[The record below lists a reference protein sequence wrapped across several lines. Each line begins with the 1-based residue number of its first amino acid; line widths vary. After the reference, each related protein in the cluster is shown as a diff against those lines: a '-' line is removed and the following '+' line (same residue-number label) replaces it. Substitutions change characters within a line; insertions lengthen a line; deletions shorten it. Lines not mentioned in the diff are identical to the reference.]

1 MHKSSLASPLLSA
14 CRILVGIKK
23 LATCGLLM
31 CFVPLGVVS
40 QELPQNITPIQIARA
55 LNQAFVGVADE
66 VSPSVVVIRVA
77 QKPGAAIDE
86 LDESYFDML
95 PPELREPYKDYFKKA
110 EPQEPAQ
117 EPSRSRPPVFDG
129 QGSGVIIRPEGYILT
144 SNHVVENAEMV
155 KVILLNG
162 EEYPAEV
169 IGLDPDSDLAVIQIQ
184 APNLK
189 VAKLGDSNLTKVGE
203 FSIAIGAPFD
213 LDYSVTFGHISAK
226 GRRVFSDFVMM
237 DQNFIQT
244 DANINP
250 GNSGGP
256 LVNIEGEVIGINALI
271 RGMSTGIGFAVPI
284 NLASKVADQLI
295 EYGKVRRTWLGV
307 GISDLTEAYKSRFL
321 GFAPDLRDGVVITEI
336 LADGPAAKSDLRRGS
351 IITRVDGVRVRNV
364 QELKSEIR
372 ARSIGQILK
381 LDVEYRGESKVV
393 DVEAGEFPR
402 EVSLARLYER
412 SPQNSERAGLLV
424 ETFIPSRNLS
434 EDLYELWKNGDLK
447 GLVVKKVLESAS
459 DSIQQIQ
466 PGDLI
471 LEVNGKK
478 VETLLEFEKAFDENS
493 NEAGAS
499 VFILTTKAEE
509 KFIAIPAEALKEQ

>member
-1 MHKSSLASPLLSA
+1 
-14 CRILVGIKK
+14 
-23 LATCGLLM
+23 
-31 CFVPLGVVS
+31 
-40 QELPQNITPIQIARA
+40 
-55 LNQAFVGVADE
+55 
-66 VSPSVVVIRVA
+66 
-77 QKPGAAIDE
+77 
-86 LDESYFDML
+86 
-95 PPELREPYKDYFKKA
+95 
-110 EPQEPAQ
+110 
-117 EPSRSRPPVFDG
+117 
-129 QGSGVIIRPEGYILT
+129 
-144 SNHVVENAEMV
+144 
-155 KVILLNG
+155 
-162 EEYPAEV
+162 
-169 IGLDPDSDLAVIQIQ
+169 
-184 APNLK
+184 
-189 VAKLGDSNLTKVGE
+189 
-203 FSIAIGAPFD
+203 
-213 LDYSVTFGHISAK
+213 
-226 GRRVFSDFVMM
+226 
-237 DQNFIQT
+237 
-244 DANINP
+244 
-250 GNSGGP
+250 
-256 LVNIEGEVIGINALI
+256 
-271 RGMSTGIGFAVPI
+271 MSTGIGFAVPI
-284 NLASKVADQLI
+284 NLAAKVADQLI

-321 GFAPDLRDGVVITEI
+321 GFATELRDGVVITEI

-402 EVSLARLYER
+402 EVSLAKLYER
-412 SPQNSERAGLLV
+412 SPQSSERAGVLV
-424 ETFIPSRNLS
+424 ETFVPSRNLS

-499 VFILTTKAEE
+499 IFILTTKAEE
-509 KFIAIPAEALKEQ
+509 KFIAIPAEALQEQ